1 LLTSIRIARWLVHA
15 CVIAVNVR
23 IYFIT
28 WFDQTKFISVGSRQK
43 WILHLF
49 KCFTSSSF
57 SKIRGW
63 SYSFFVLILKSTD
76 ASKIWCNQIIICL
89 NIATLIYLVFTWAES
104 LLRLKCHHLLI
115 FAQMV
120 LVQLLPISI
129 DITLNFLAR
138 SISKLS
144 CIYVLLLNLNL
155 VLVRYF
161 LKTLVTLLDSWTT
174 RTRLILVI
182 LSCVLRRTQKRLFHT
197 KRIV

>member
-1 LLTSIRIARWLVHA
+1 MLTSIRIARWLVHA

-23 IYFIT
+23 IHFIT
-28 WFDQTKFISVGSRQK
+28 WFDQTKLISVGSRQK
-43 WILHLF
+43 WILHFF
-49 KCFTSSSF
+49 KCFTSRSF

-63 SYSFFVLILKSTD
+63 SYSFLVLILISTD

-144 CIYVLLLNLNL
+144 CIDVLLLNLNL
-155 VLVRYF
+155 VLIRHF
-161 LKTLVTLLDSWTT
+161 FKTLVTLLDSWAS
-174 RTRLILVI
+174 RMRLILLVI
-182 LSCVLRRTQKRLFHT
+182 LSCVLWRA
-197 KRIV
+197 